1 MRIWIIA
8 HGSRARPLGI
18 VILLAVCAMLGP
30 VPSMGSDAIP
40 EVVKARQE
48 AMKAMANAGKKI
60 AGMFEGKLPYDA
72 PAFKRWA
79 ETIKAHSGAALMAEF
94 PAASFGPPSA
104 AKYEIDPSRDE
115 FDALARKVASFASV
129 ISAAADQAPDDI
141 TPQMRMGAGM
151 STIGSSLLG
160 KRKVAAGEED
170 ISKLPAEHAFHLM
183 LQECSACHAKF
194 REEIH

>member
-8 HGSRARPLGI
+8 PGSRAKPLRI
-18 VILLAVCAMLGP
+18 VILLAVYAMLGP
-30 VPSMGSDAIP
+30 VPSIGSDTVP
-40 EVVKARQE
+40 DMVKGRQE
-48 AMKAMANAGKKI
+48 AMKAMAYAGKTI

-72 PAFKRWA
+72 PAFKRSA
-79 ETIKAHSGAALMAEF
+79 ETIRAHSGAALMAEF
-94 PAASFGPPSA
+94 PAASLGPPSA
-104 AKYEIDPSRDE
+104 AKHEIDQSRDE

-129 ISAAADQAPDDI
+129 ISASADKAPDGI

-194 REEIH
+194 REKIQ

>member
-1 MRIWIIA
+1 
-8 HGSRARPLGI
+8 
-18 VILLAVCAMLGP
+18 MLGP
-30 VPSMGSDAIP
+30 VPSIGSDTLP
-40 EVVKARQE
+40 DVVKGRRE
-48 AMKAMANAGKKI
+48 AMKAMANACKKI

-79 ETIKAHSGAALMAEF
+79 DTIKAHSGAALMAEF
-94 PAASFGPPSA
+94 PAASLGPPSG
-104 AKYEIDPSRDE
+104 AKYEIDKSRDE

-129 ISAAADQAPDDI
+129 ISAAAEQAPDDI

-160 KRKVAAGEED
+160 KRKIAAGEED
-170 ISKLPAEHAFHLM
+170 ISKLPAEHAFHLL